1 MIYPKGLDNGFYSI
15 KDNEYRIFRS
25 AFSRTDLTFSKN
37 SEITIDGNTYY
48 FGYGNT
54 TGDSDKSNSLVNKIC
69 TLANLAMTGDHE
81 YCLVVGLPII
91 QYKTMKDNLR
101 DSIMRYNG
109 ADIEYMDSKFK
120 AKIKDVTVFAQG
132 VGALFN
138 IGLEDGVYISFDI
151 GSYTINVVLVEIIN
165 GIPHI
170 KKYDTWFN
178 GILTLYNKVIKAINS
193 TEGLPLEIEDAPLIL
208 SNGLNVK
215 GEKIKDDYV
224 KGILEDYLDDVL
236 GKFKQN
242 YPNHNLL
249 PIMFSGGGAI
259 MFSKFVA
266 NRFSNSMV
274 LPNSQFANAIG
285 YGNFARQKYGNTIEG
300 RCVNV

>member
-1 MIYPKGLDNGFYSI
+1 MIYAKGIDHGFYNT
-15 KDNEYRIFRS
+15 KDSDYNMFRS
-25 AFSRTDLTFSKN
+25 AFSRTDSMLSDKSKIIIN
-37 SEITIDGNTYY
+37 GTTYY

-54 TGDSDKSNSLVNKIC
+54 TGDNDKSSSLVNMVSTMAI
-69 TLANLAMTGDHE
+69 LAMTGDYE

-91 QYKTMKDNLR
+91 QYKSMKDKLR
-101 DSIMRYNG
+101 DSIMQYNG
-109 ADIEYMDSKFK
+109 YSIRYQNKEFK

-138 IGLEDGVYISFDI
+138 IGLEDGEYISLDI

-170 KKYDTWFN
+170 KKYDTWFI
-178 GILTLYNKVIKAINS
+178 GILTLYNKVIKAVNDA
-193 TEGLPLEIEDAPLIL
+193 EGVTLDTEDAPRIL
-208 SNGLNVK
+208 TKGLLVK
-215 GEKIKDDYV
+215 GEKRDDGYV

-236 GKFKQN
+236 GRFKQN
-242 YPNHNLL
+242 YPNYSII
-249 PIMFSGGGAI
+249 PIMLSGGGAI
-259 MFSKFVA
+259 MFSKFFT
-266 NRFSNSMV
+266 NRFSNSMM

-285 YGNFARQKYGNTIEG
+285 YGNFAKQKYGYLLEG